1 MKELTPMQLD
11 AIAESGNISMGSA
24 ATALSNLLGQK
35 VGITTPRLTYT
46 TVGKVRAKYP
56 LPCVLVR
63 VNYTKGLSGSNLFV
77 LTDRDAGVI
86 ANMMM
91 GDPDLPV
98 PETLD
103 EMYLSAVSEAMN
115 QMMGSSATA
124 LADMFGRPIDIT
136 PPELEYIDLG
146 NEQVGI
152 NGLGDETSMIE
163 VAFDLTV
170 GEYISSTML
179 QLLPPDFAEQM
190 VAELFGSVGI
200 SEETESVAEAVVE
213 AVDTS
218 QKPEHGDTLNME
230 PLEEDAISEI
240 GNISMGAAATALSML
255 LDKRVTITT
264 PRVSITTFQEVRD
277 QFPVPCVVVKVRY
290 RSGLEGDN
298 VLIIREHDAAVI
310 GNLMM
315 GDPDLPVP
323 ETLDEIYLSAVSEA
337 MNQMIGSS
345 ATALSDMFNRPVDIS
360 PPETEYRDLGGEN
373 IKIDKL
379 IEEDPLVQISFR
391 MEVAG
396 IIDSELIQLVPLNF
410 AREMIKEL
418 LSAIHG
424 SVAVPATVE
433 AKMEA
438 VAEPKP
444 FPIPAPVPAPVAA
457 PFPVEPE
464 QATMMEGAACEILQG
479 VQIDLIRDI
488 PVQITGL
495 LGSRTLPLKILME
508 MAAGYVVDLNCVAD
522 TPLDVLANGKL
533 VARGEIVLVNDQF
546 GVKITEIIQPWSFN

>member
-1 MKELTPMQLD
+1 MSELTSMQLD

-56 LPCVLVR
+56 LPCILVS
-63 VNYTKGLSGSNLFV
+63 VCYTKGLSGSNIFV

-98 PETLD
+98 PEKLD

-124 LADMFGRPIDIT
+124 LADMFGRPIDIA
-136 PPELEYIDLG
+136 PPKLEYIDLG
-146 NEQVGI
+146 NDRAEI
-152 NGLGDETSMIE
+152 NGMDDETSMIE

-170 GEYISSTML
+170 GDYISSTML

-190 VAELFGSVGI
+190 VAELFSSLGMP
-200 SEETESVAEAVVE
+200 EETEPVDEAVLE
-213 AVDTS
+213 PVDMS
-218 QKPEHGDTLNME
+218 GQPEPVNELMLET
-230 PLEEDAISEI
+230 LEEDAVSEI

-255 LDKRVTITT
+255 LDKRVNITT
-264 PRVSITTFQEVRD
+264 PRVSITTSQEVRD

-290 RSGLEGDN
+290 KSGLEGNN
-298 VLIIREHDAAVI
+298 VLIIREHDAAII

-323 ETLDEIYLSAVSEA
+323 DTLDEIYLSAVSEA

-345 ATALSDMFNRPVDIS
+345 ATSLSDLFSRAVDIT
-360 PPETEYRDLGGEN
+360 PPETEYHNLSGEN
-373 IKIDKL
+373 IKIDEY
-379 IEEDPLVQISFR
+379 IEDDQLVQISFR
-391 MEVAG
+391 MEVADL
-396 IIDSELIQLVPLNF
+396 IDSELIQLIPLHF
-410 AREMIKEL
+410 ARTMIKEL
-418 LSAIHG
+418 LETLHEN
-424 SVAVPATVE
+424 PAL
-433 AKMEA
+433 
-438 VAEPKP
+438 
-444 FPIPAPVPAPVAA
+444 PAPPDIEVRVDESTAKPITVPTPAPTVASL
-457 PFPVEPE
+457 PTEPE
-464 QATMMEGAACEILQG
+464 QATLMEEIASEVLQG

-495 LGSRTLPLKILME
+495 LGSRMLPLKQLME
-508 MAAGYVVDLNCVAD
+508 MAAGSVVALNCAAD

-533 VARGEIVLVNDQF
+533 VARGEIVLVNDRF
-546 GVKITEIIQPWSFN
+546 GVKITEIMQPWTLN

>member
-1 MKELTPMQLD
+1 MQLD

-56 LPCVLVR
+56 LPCILVR
-63 VNYTKGLSGSNLFV
+63 VRYTKGLSGSNIFV

-91 GDPDLPV
+91 GDSNLPV
-98 PETLD
+98 PEVLD

-115 QMMGSSATA
+115 QMMGASATA

-146 NEQVGI
+146 NNRADI
-152 NGLGDETSMIE
+152 NGLDDETSMIE

-179 QLLPPDFAEQM
+179 QLLPLDFAQQM
-190 VAELFGSVGI
+190 VAELFGGLDLEVA
-200 SEETESVAEAVVE
+200 ESVDETPLEPASE
-213 AVDTS
+213 
-218 QKPEHGDTLNME
+218 KPEQADELFME

-255 LDKRVTITT
+255 LDKRVNITT
-264 PRVSITTFQEVRD
+264 PRVSITTSQKVKD

-298 VLIIREHDAAVI
+298 VLIIREHDAAI
-310 GNLMM
+310 IANLMM

-323 ETLDEIYLSAVSEA
+323 EKLDEIYLSAVSEA

-345 ATALSDMFNRPVDIS
+345 ATALSDLFNRAVDIS
-360 PPETEYRDLGGEN
+360 PPETDYRDLGGEN
-373 IKIDKL
+373 IKIDED

-391 MEVAG
+391 MEVADL
-396 IIDSELIQLVPLNF
+396 IDSELIQLVPLYF

-418 LSAIHG
+418 LGALHG
-424 SVAVPATVE
+424 PVAVPATDAVKAKVE
-433 AKMEA
+433 TAT
-438 VAEPKP
+438 EPKSVLAHA
-444 FPIPAPVPAPVAA
+444 PIAAPAPVPVP
-457 PFPVEPE
+457 PPPEPE
-464 QATMMEGAACEILQG
+464 QATLMEEAAYENLQG
-479 VQIDLIRDI
+479 IQIDLIRDI

-495 LGSRTLPLKILME
+495 LGSRTLPLKKLME
-508 MAAGYVVDLNCVAD
+508 LAAGSVVDLNCVAD
-522 TPLDVLANGKL
+522 APLDVLANGKL
-533 VARGEIVLVNDQF
+533 VARGEIVLVNERF
-546 GVKITEIIQPWSFN
+546 GVKITEIIQPWSLN